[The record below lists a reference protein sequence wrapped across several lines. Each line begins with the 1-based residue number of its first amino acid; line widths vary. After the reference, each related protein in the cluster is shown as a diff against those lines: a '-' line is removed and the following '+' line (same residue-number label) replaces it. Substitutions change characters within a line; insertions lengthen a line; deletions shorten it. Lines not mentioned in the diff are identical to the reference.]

1 MKKDWVV
8 NEDMSHAERKIALE
22 TAMKYIEQQE
32 NSSVIDILF
41 F

>member
-1 MKKDWVV
+1 M